1 MRWCARPRVNQQLAV
16 IFIDL
21 DRFKNVNDTLGH
33 HVGDELL
40 KQVAQ
45 ALSGCLRDGD
55 TLARL
60 GGDEFI
66 VLLEDVDGERG
77 ARQVAEKLMRCSSS
91 PSMVSGYELF
101 VTGSV
106 GISLFPQ
113 DASTQPPGPQC
124 RRRHVPGQVARPQRL
139 RLLCAVDGRRG
150 RRAPAPGSAA
160 APRDRANEIW
170 VAYQPQVEIDS
181 GRLIGVEALVRWNS
195 PELGQVRPDRFIPMA
210 EDTGFINQLGELG
223 AGARPAAR

>member
-1 MRWCARPRVNQQLAV
+1 V

-77 ARQVAEKLMRCSSS
+77 ARLVAEKLMRLFEQPALVSS
-91 PSMVSGYELF
+91 YELF

-113 DASTQPPGPQC
+113 DACRPERPDPQC
-124 RRRHVPGQVARPQRL
+124 RRRHVPGQGARPQRL
-139 RLLCAVDGRRG
+139 PFYAPSMDGEGVERLRLEALL
-150 RRAPAPGSAA
+150 RRAIEK
-160 APRDRANEIW
+160 NEIW
-170 VAYQPQVEIDS
+170 LAYQPQVEID
-181 GRLIGVEALVRWNS
+181 
-195 PELGQVRPDRFIPMA
+195 
-210 EDTGFINQLGELG
+210 TG
-223 AGARPAAR
+223 A

>member
-1 MRWCARPRVNQQLAV
+1 V

-66 VLLEDVDGERG
+66 VLLE
-77 ARQVAEKLMRCSSS
+77 
-91 PSMVSGYELF
+91 
-101 VTGSV
+101 
-106 GISLFPQ
+106 IST
-113 DASTQPPGPQC
+113 A
-124 RRRHVPGQVARPQRL
+124 
-139 RLLCAVDGRRG
+139 
-150 RRAPAPGSAA
+150 SAA
-160 APRDRANEIW
+160 RAW
-170 VAYQPQVEIDS
+170 WRKS
-181 GRLIGVEALVRWNS
+181 
-195 PELGQVRPDRFIPMA
+195 
-210 EDTGFINQLGELG
+210 
-223 AGARPAAR
+223 